1 MGIFTN
7 WRRQRILKRHA
18 IPLSAWR
25 QIVAGLPL
33 LAGLSVAEME
43 RLREL
48 ATLFLHE
55 KSLEPVQGL
64 DLTDAMRIDLAA
76 QAALPILHL
85 GFDWYDGWKSVVL
98 YPGEFASRQEWTDED
113 GLVHSRREIRSGEA
127 WQRGPVVLS
136 WADVAASGACEGY
149 NAVIHE
155 LAHKLDYTDGAV
167 NGCPA
172 LHEGMRVR
180 EWRNACEPA
189 YEDLCRRVDRGEHT
203 ALDPYATE
211 GPEEFFAVMSEHFFE
226 TPGLLAQEYQRV
238 YEQLRQFYRQ
248 DPAIRLGS
256 SPSAG
261 DTSPSAAHGFR
272 GHPD

>member
-7 WRRQRILKRHA
+7 WRRGRILKRHA
-18 IPLSAWR
+18 IPLPAWNR
-25 QIVAGLPL
+25 IVAGLPL
-33 LAGLSVAEME
+33 LAGLSAAELE

-64 DLTDAMRIDLAA
+64 ELELTDDMRVDLAA
-76 QAALPILHL
+76 LAALPILHL

-98 YPGEFASRQEWTDED
+98 YPGEFASRQEWTDEH

-136 WADVAASGACEGY
+136 WADVAASGGCEGY

-155 LAHKLDYTDGAV
+155 LAHKLDYTNGAAD
-167 NGCPA
+167 GCPT
-172 LHEGMRVR
+172 LHDGMRVR
-180 EWRNACEPA
+180 DWRAAFEPA
-189 YEDLCRRVDRGEHT
+189 YENLCRRVERGEHT

-211 GPEEFFAVMSEHFFE
+211 APEEFFAVMSEHFFE
-226 TPGLLAQEYQRV
+226 TPGLLKREYPAV
-238 YEQLRQFYRQ
+238 YEQLKRFYRQ
-248 DPAIRLGS
+248 DPAQRIL
-256 SPSAG
+256 
-261 DTSPSAAHGFR
+261 
-272 GHPD
+272 